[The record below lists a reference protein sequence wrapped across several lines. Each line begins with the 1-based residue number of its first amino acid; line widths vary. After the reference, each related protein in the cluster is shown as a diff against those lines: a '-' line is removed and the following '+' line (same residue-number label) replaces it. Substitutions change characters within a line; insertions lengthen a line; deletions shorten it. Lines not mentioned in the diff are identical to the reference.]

1 MVLATLRTPPTRAH
15 SRPSSVREKSRAK
28 AESMAGILT
37 ARGGPAGQLPAR
49 SHVMAGVPGRILLQV
64 VLVLGLGFPEIARRR
79 HFGHHLARPQAAGL
93 DVGDGVLG
101 HAPLLRR
108 GVEDR
113 RAVGGADVVA
123 LAVARG
129 RVVDLEEE
137 LEQVAITGLRRVEH
151 DLHRLGVAAVV
162 AVGRIG
168 HVAAAVAHAGGG
180 HTRHLAQQL
189 LHAPEAAAG
198 EDRALRA
205 HAGSSTWSRYSA
217 YPSASIR
224 SRGMKRSAAELM
236 Q

>member
-1 MVLATLRTPPTRAH
+1 
-15 SRPSSVREKSRAK
+15 
-28 AESMAGILT
+28 
-37 ARGGPAGQLPAR
+37 
-49 SHVMAGVPGRILLQV
+49 
-64 VLVLGLGFPEIARRR
+64 
-79 HFGHHLARPQAAGL
+79 FGHHLARPQAAGL

-101 HAPLLRR
+101 NAPLFRR

-113 RAVGGADVVA
+113 RAVGSADVVA
-123 LAVARG
+123 LAVGGG
-129 RVVDLEEE
+129 RVVDLEKEFEE
-137 LEQVAITGLRRVEH
+137 VAITGLRRIEH

-162 AVGRIG
+162 AVGGVG
-168 HVAAAVAHAGGG
+168 HVAAAVAHAGRDDTG
-180 HTRHLAQQL
+180 HLAQQF